1 MRGAPAVVGRLLAGR
16 VVTSRVQLLLGDT
29 QQRRLNELLVRGALL
44 RAWEAQC
51 SVWCV
56 SVSQGYTSGEP

>member
-1 MRGAPAVVGRLLAGR
+1 MCGAPAVVGRLLAGR

-56 SVSQGYTSGEP
+56 SVSQGCTSGEP